1 MRTASGRQRATV
13 TARGIGRSPAG
24 TVGRSGRVKT
34 PARVG
39 AKPVAAAKPAS
50 NRRRRPTAEQS
61 RAAGLTPIADI
72 RARQAAQAA
81 SMDAGRIRRK
91 QSNTTRARG
100 QQVVAAQGK
109 QRAPFG
115 RYSTIKNPAAE
126 GSFPQMAPGRTGQ
139 GMAQAAKGRSS
150 HSRPSNTKAIN
161 RLNTLRRRVQYL
173 RKDQQDFKFDKFGDR
188 YAGPKLAK
196 ARRDLTS
203 AIAGAR
209 GARVSIRTKSQA
221 QGAQASRRQKL
232 INQANSR
239 IISTK
244 TMQRPSSNQ
253 PNLLTGAVDR
263 VPGRKFRSA
272 RQRPRR

>member
-1 MRTASGRQRATV
+1 MKA
-13 TARGIGRSPAG
+13 
-24 TVGRSGRVKT
+24 
-34 PARVG
+34 PARVA
-39 AKPVAAAKPAS
+39 AKPVVAAKPAS

-72 RARQAAQAA
+72 RAKQAAQAA

-91 QSNTTRARG
+91 QSSTTRARG

-150 HSRPSNTKAIN
+150 QSRPSNTKAIN

-253 PNLLTGAVDR
+253 SNLLTGAVDR